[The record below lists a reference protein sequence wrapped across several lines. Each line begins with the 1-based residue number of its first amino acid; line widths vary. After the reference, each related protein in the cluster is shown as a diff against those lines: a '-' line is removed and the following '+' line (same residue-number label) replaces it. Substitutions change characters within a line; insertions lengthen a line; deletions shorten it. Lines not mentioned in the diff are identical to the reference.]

1 MSEQIRIPFSPPD
14 ITEAEIAEVADAL
27 RSGWITTGPKTKQLE
42 RELADFLGTERVA
55 CLGSATAALE
65 CALRALGIGPGD
77 EVITSAYTYTASCSP
92 ICHVGATPVLCDVA
106 AGSYEMD
113 YSRLERLIT
122 PRTKAIIPVD
132 LGGVMCDYDAL
143 LTATSATCVTGLVV
157 HDTATYWS
165 PFGHLVLLALIQTGG
180 MGVVTV
186 AVSVVM
192 FSGRKIGLRQR
203 WVMQESISAPQ
214 VGGIVRMTSF
224 ILKAML
230 LIEGTGALLLSL
242 RFCPQFGLLQG
253 LWYGIFH
260 SVSAFCNAGFDL
272 MGTSAPFS
280 SLTGYVGDPLV
291 WGPIALLILAGGLG
305 FLTWQDLREHRLHFR
320 AYRLQSKLILVST
333 AGLLLLSFLF
343 FQCYEF
349 RLPQWAELSGWER
362 LNAAAFQ
369 AVTPRTAGF
378 NSVDLTLLSEP
389 GKLVTI
395 LLMLV
400 GGSPGSTAGGF
411 KVTTLAVL
419 LLSARAV
426 FFRCG
431 SPSCFGRRFQDE
443 ALRSASAIFLMYLVF
458 FLLGGTL
465 ICCIDGVPL
474 LDALF
479 ESASA
484 IGTVG
489 LSICGTPGLSL
500 PSHLILTFLMYVGRV
515 GGLTMIY
522 AVTSGSPVSSQYP
535 QERVTVG

>member
-1 MSEQIRIPFSPPD
+1 MPNEPLQQHHTPPRPPRQATPAQII
-14 ITEAEIAEVADAL
+14 IL
-27 RSGWITTGPKTKQLE
+27 G
-42 RELADFLGTERVA
+42 FLGII
-55 CLGSATAALE
+55 L
-65 CALRALGIGPGD
+65 
-77 EVITSAYTYTASCSP
+77 
-92 ICHVGATPVLCDVA
+92 
-106 AGSYEMD
+106 AG
-113 YSRLERLIT
+113 
-122 PRTKAIIPVD
+122 
-132 LGGVMCDYDAL
+132 AL
-143 LTATSATCVTGLVV
+143 LLMLPVSSQAGVFTPFPNALFTATSATCVTGLVV

-165 PFGHLVLLALIQTGG
+165 PFGHLVLLVLIQTGG

-186 AVSVVM
+186 AVAVVM
-192 FSGRKIGLRQR
+192 CSGRRIGLRQR

-242 RFCPQFGLLQG
+242 RFCPQLGLLRG

-260 SVSAFCNAGFDL
+260 SISAFCNAGFDL
-272 MGTSAPFS
+272 MGTSAPYS

-291 WGPIALLILAGGLG
+291 WGPIALLILVGGLG
-305 FLTWQDLREHRLHFR
+305 FLTWHDLWEHRLRFR

-333 AGLLLLSFLF
+333 AALLLLSFLF

-426 FFRCG
+426 FFRRG

-515 GGLTMIY
+515 GGLTMIC
-522 AVTSGSPVSSQYP
+522 AVTSSFPVSSQYP

>member
-1 MSEQIRIPFSPPD
+1 MK
-14 ITEAEIAEVADAL
+14 DA
-27 RSGWITTGPKTKQLE
+27 
-42 RELADFLGTERVA
+42 
-55 CLGSATAALE
+55 
-65 CALRALGIGPGD
+65 
-77 EVITSAYTYTASCSP
+77 
-92 ICHVGATPVLCDVA
+92 
-106 AGSYEMD
+106 
-113 YSRLERLIT
+113 
-122 PRTKAIIPVD
+122 
-132 LGGVMCDYDAL
+132 
-143 LTATSATCVTGLVV
+143 
-157 HDTATYWS
+157 
-165 PFGHLVLLALIQTGG
+165 
-180 MGVVTV
+180 
-186 AVSVVM
+186 
-192 FSGRKIGLRQR
+192 
-203 WVMQESISAPQ
+203 ISAPK
-214 VGGIVRMTSF
+214 VGGIVRLTRF
-224 ILKAML
+224 ILKGTF
-230 LIEGTGALLLSL
+230 LIEAAGALLLL
-242 RFCPQFGLLQG
+242 PVFLVDFGKKG
-253 LWYGIFH
+253 IWMSIFH
-260 SVSAFCNAGFDL
+260 SISAFCNAGFDL

-343 FQCYEF
+343 FQF

>member
-1 MSEQIRIPFSPPD
+1 MPNEPLQQHHTPPRPPRQATPAQII
-14 ITEAEIAEVADAL
+14 IL
-27 RSGWITTGPKTKQLE
+27 G
-42 RELADFLGTERVA
+42 FLGII
-55 CLGSATAALE
+55 L
-65 CALRALGIGPGD
+65 
-77 EVITSAYTYTASCSP
+77 
-92 ICHVGATPVLCDVA
+92 
-106 AGSYEMD
+106 AG
-113 YSRLERLIT
+113 
-122 PRTKAIIPVD
+122 
-132 LGGVMCDYDAL
+132 AL
-143 LTATSATCVTGLVV
+143 LLMLPVSSQAGVFTPFPNALFTATSATCVTGLVV

-165 PFGHLVLLALIQTGG
+165 PFGHLVLLVLIQTGG

-186 AVSVVM
+186 AVAVVM
-192 FSGRKIGLRQR
+192 CSGRRIGLRQR

-242 RFCPQFGLLQG
+242 RFCPQLGLLRG

-260 SVSAFCNAGFDL
+260 SISAFCNAGFDL
-272 MGTSAPFS
+272 MGTSAPYS

-291 WGPIALLILAGGLG
+291 WGPIALLILVGGLG
-305 FLTWQDLREHRLHFR
+305 FLTWHDLWEHRLRFR

-333 AGLLLLSFLF
+333 AALLLLSFLF

-426 FFRCG
+426 F
-431 SPSCFGRRFQDE
+431 SPSCCGRRFQDE

-522 AVTSGSPVSSQYP
+522 AVTSSFPVSSQYP

>member
-1 MSEQIRIPFSPPD
+1 MKHESLPQFHIHPHKAKQATPAQIIILGFLGIILAGALLLMLPISSQAGVVTPFS
-14 ITEAEIAEVADAL
+14 DAL
-27 RSGWITTGPKTKQLE
+27 
-42 RELADFLGTERVA
+42 F
-55 CLGSATAALE
+55 
-65 CALRALGIGPGD
+65 
-77 EVITSAYTYTASCSP
+77 
-92 ICHVGATPVLCDVA
+92 
-106 AGSYEMD
+106 
-113 YSRLERLIT
+113 
-122 PRTKAIIPVD
+122 
-132 LGGVMCDYDAL
+132 
-143 LTATSATCVTGLVV
+143 TATSATCVTGLVV

-165 PFGHLVLLALIQTGG
+165 PFGQLVLLSLIQIGG

-186 AVSVVM
+186 AVAVVM

-224 ILKAML
+224 ILKSML
-230 LIEGTGALLLSL
+230 LIEGTGAILLSL
-242 RFCPQFGLLQG
+242 RFCSQFGLFQG

-260 SVSAFCNAGFDL
+260 AISAFCNAGFDL
-272 MGTSAPFS
+272 MGTSTPYS
-280 SLTGYVGDPLV
+280 SLTSYVGDPLV
-291 WGPIALLILAGGLG
+291 WGPVALLIFVGGLG
-305 FLTWQDLREHRLHFR
+305 FLTWHDLWEHRLRFR
-320 AYRLQSKLILVST
+320 AYRLQSKVILVST

-343 FQCYEF
+343 FLCYEF
-349 RLPQWAELSGWER
+349 QLPQWTGLSGWER
-362 LNAAAFQ
+362 FNASVFQ

-389 GKLVTI
+389 GKLITI

-400 GGSPGSTAGGF
+400 GGAPGSTAGGF
-411 KVTTLAVL
+411 KVTTLTVL

-426 FFRCG
+426 FFRRG
-431 SPSCFGRRFQDE
+431 SPNCFGRRFQDE

-465 ICCIDGVPL
+465 ICCIDSVPL

-500 PSHLILTFLMYVGRV
+500 SSHLILTFLMYVGRV